1 MFDTQQGEDVV
12 LNSRSVHTSTTVHP
26 DPYLMTIRGSFL
38 HVKPPGCE
46 VDNSLPSSIKVKSN
60 WNSILTPPY
69 ALMACIVTL
78 PLPFHHAT

>member
-1 MFDTQQGEDVV
+1 MSDTQQGEYVV
-12 LNSRSVHTSTTVHP
+12 LNFRSVHTSTTVHP
-26 DPYLMTIRGSFL
+26 APYLMIISGSFL

-46 VDNSLPSSIKVKSN
+46 GDNSFPSSTKVKSN
-60 WNSILTPPY
+60 WNSKLTPPY